1 MADLDDA
8 ARQWLTGRTRA
19 VLITV
24 RSDGSPQSSNVLA
37 AFDGTS
43 YRVSVTA
50 DRAKTRNLARDPRAI
65 VHVVGDDFWSYAS
78 VSCQA
83 TLGEVTTTPGDDA
96 GRALLDDLPG
106 DHGEDPRRPRR
117 VLRGHGRRAS
127 TRADPG
133 PDRRGRVRLV
143 GRS

>member
-24 RSDGSPQSSNVLA
+24 APDGSPQSSNVLA

-96 GRALLDDLPG
+96 GRALLDTYQAIT
-106 DHGEDPRRPRR
+106 GET
-117 VLRGHGRRAS
+117 H
-127 TRADPG
+127 ADP
-133 PDRRGRVRLV
+133 DEFFAAMVAEHRLV
-143 GRS
+143 LTLVPTGVVGSGW

>member
-78 VSCQA
+78 VSCRA

-96 GRALLDDLPG
+96 GRALLDTYQAIT
-106 DHGEDPRRPRR
+106 GET
-117 VLRGHGRRAS
+117 H
-127 TRADPG
+127 ADP
-133 PDRRGRVRLV
+133 DEFFAAMVAEHRLV
-143 GRS
+143 LTLVPTGVVGSGW